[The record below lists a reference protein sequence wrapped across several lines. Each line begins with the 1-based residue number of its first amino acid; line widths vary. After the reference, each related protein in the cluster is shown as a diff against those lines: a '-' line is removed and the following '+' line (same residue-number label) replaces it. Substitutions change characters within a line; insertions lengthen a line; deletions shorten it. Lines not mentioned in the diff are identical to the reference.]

1 MSTAIA
7 ETNTGISNAK
17 LGTWAFLASEIMLF
31 GGLISAYII
40 LRSGS
45 AHMAVPP
52 RSMMGVPLATF
63 NTFALITSSVTM
75 VRALAAIQ

>member
-52 RSMMGVPLATF
+52 RSMMGVPL
-63 NTFALITSSVTM
+63 VP
-75 VRALAAIQ
+75 V